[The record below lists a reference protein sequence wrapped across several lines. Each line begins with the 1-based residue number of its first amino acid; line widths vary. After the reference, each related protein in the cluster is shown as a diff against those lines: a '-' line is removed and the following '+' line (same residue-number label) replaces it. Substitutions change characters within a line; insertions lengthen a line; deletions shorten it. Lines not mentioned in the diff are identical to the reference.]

1 LKLLRP
7 TLSSVQWSTFVGIAE
22 VMASTPTQSIF
33 NNLVN
38 YGMADYGVVVVVVV
52 VVVAVVDV

>member
-1 LKLLRP
+1 VRFEAAA

-22 VMASTPTQSIF
+22 AVASTPTQSIF

-38 YGMADYGVVVVVVV
+38 HGMADYGVVVVVVV
-52 VVVAVVDV
+52 VDV

>member
-1 LKLLRP
+1 
-7 TLSSVQWSTFVGIAE
+7 V
-22 VMASTPTQSIF
+22 ASAPTQSIF

-52 VVVAVVDV
+52 DV

>member
-1 LKLLRP
+1 MKLLRP

-22 VMASTPTQSIF
+22 AVASAPTQSIF

-38 YGMADYGVVVVVVV
+38 YGMADYGVVVVVV
-52 VVVAVVDV
+52 DV